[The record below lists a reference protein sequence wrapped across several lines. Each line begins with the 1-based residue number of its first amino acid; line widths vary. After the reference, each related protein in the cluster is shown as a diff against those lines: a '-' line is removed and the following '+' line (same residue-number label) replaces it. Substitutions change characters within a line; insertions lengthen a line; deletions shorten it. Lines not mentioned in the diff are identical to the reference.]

1 MNSIRDAMNTFGRL
15 EDLSEESS
23 FLRELHPTVK
33 ILSTLLYIITV
44 VSFHRYSV
52 SALVPMLFYPVILI
66 SLSGTPYRLV
76 LKRVCAALPFAF
88 AAGVANL
95 FFDRETALRIAG
107 ISISFGFMAFLSLI
121 IKTVLSVMSVTL
133 LAAATPM
140 SEINGSLVSMH
151 VPPAICIQLA
161 LTQRYISV
169 LADETMSRSRAY
181 SLRSAS
187 KDGVKFK
194 DMGFFVGQLLLRSFD
209 KAGNIFCSMKCR
221 GFDGTYRTDRPH
233 KPRTADFIFFAL
245 SAAAI
250 LLPRFMNVS
259 VLLGNLLN

>member
-1 MNSIRDAMNTFGRL
+1 MNSIRDAMRTFGRL

-23 FLRELHPTVK
+23 FLSGLHPSVK

-44 VSFHRYSV
+44 VSFHRYKV

-66 SLSGTPYRLV
+66 SLSGTPYGMI
-76 LKRVCAALPFAF
+76 LKRVAAALPFAL

-95 FFDRETALRIAG
+95 FFDRETALHIAG
-107 ISISFGFMAFLSLI
+107 FSVSFGFISFLSLM
-121 IKTVLSVMSVTL
+121 IKTTLSVMAVTV
-133 LAAATPM
+133 LAASTSM
-140 SEINGSLVSMH
+140 SAINGSLVSMH
-151 VPPAICIQLA
+151 VPSAVCMQLA

-169 LADETMSRSRAY
+169 LADETVNRSRAY

-187 KDGVKFK
+187 KNGVRFQ

-221 GFDGTYRTDRPH
+221 GFDGTYRADRPRSL
-233 KPRTADFIFFAL
+233 RTSDYVFFVISAL
-245 SAAAI
+245 AI
-250 LLPRFMNVS
+250 ILPRFVNIS
-259 VLLGNLLN
+259 VMLGNLLG